1 MPPAERKTFSGCDQC
16 WSNFMLNQLCN
27 QCSPETHRL
36 YRKGLRL
43 EYFGIGYN
51 VTEAAVSIVFGSI
64 AGSIAL
70 IGFGL
75 DSVVESLSAGILIWR
90 LRQHGKI
97 SQETEERIERQAVKL
112 VAITFLIL
120 GVYVLV
126 ESIRKL
132 ILAEI
137 PHPSLPGMII
147 AVASLTIMPM
157 LAWQKRKTGEQIG
170 SQALVA
176 DSKET
181 MACAWLS
188 AALLVG
194 LGANYLFG
202 FWQADPIVGL
212 IIVGFLF
219 REGRQGLREA
229 REEKEKH
236 D

>member
-1 MPPAERKTFSGCDQC
+1 
-16 WSNFMLNQLCN
+16 MLDQLCN

-43 EYFGIGYN
+43 EYFSIGYN
-51 VTEAAVSIVFGSI
+51 ITEATVSIAFGSI

-75 DSVVESLSAGILIWR
+75 DSIVESLSAGVLIWR
-90 LRQHGKI
+90 LRQHGRI
-97 SQETEERIERQAVKL
+97 SQETEERIEKRAVKL

-120 GVYVLV
+120 GAYVMV

-132 ILAEI
+132 TVTEI
-137 PHPSLPGMII
+137 PHPSLPGIII
-147 AVASLTIMPM
+147 ASVSLTIMPI
-157 LAWQKRKTGEQIG
+157 LARQKQKTGEQIG
-170 SQALVA
+170 SQAMVA

-188 AALLVG
+188 AALLAG

-202 FWQADPIVGL
+202 FWQADPIVGF
-212 IIVGFLF
+212 IIVAFLF
-219 REGRQGLREA
+219 REGGQGLREA
-229 REEKEKH
+229 REERH